1 MILLVILKD
10 GPVRFHRRADVKK
23 KLLLILQTVLCIVTA
38 IVLSVSALV
47 IYVNGAALKASDPL
61 SPIYTREKVI
71 RALIPAVILIGIGL
85 ILMIVSFA
93 KGIRDENAMRPA
105 KSVKI
110 SRKLTSKKTDKAVN
124 IFRVVILLL
133 AVIFIIL
140 GVNNGSAND
149 VFGKAVNICT
159 ECIGLG

>member
-1 MILLVILKD
+1 MIILVILKD
-10 GPVRFHRRADVKK
+10 EPVRFHRRADVKK

-47 IYVNGAALKASDPL
+47 IYVNGAALKSSDPL

-71 RALIPAVILIGIGL
+71 RALIPAVILIGAGL
-85 ILMIVSFA
+85 ILMVICFA